1 MRKSKIIGLTISFLS
16 TLASAQ
22 SSEFDGWSAQIGLG
36 YQSSDVT
43 LDNVKQSGTAIAVTA
58 DKLKPS
64 GTVMMLGVGYTASMT
79 DKYTLGGMF
88 EINALKSQSS
98 FGNTYFNGAKVASGG
113 ITNVL
118 ANQYQL
124 SIVGGYKMEKDTLL
138 YGKLGY
144 VTAKSETTN
153 EDASAATS
161 PNMSGYALGV
171 GLKKLYD
178 KKTFGYIEANS
189 IKFNNQDL
197 TDAGDSRIT
206 YTSGGSGYNIVVGIG
221 MNF

>member
-1 MRKSKIIGLTISFLS
+1 MCRL
-16 TLASAQ
+16 
-22 SSEFDGWSAQIGLG
+22 
-36 YQSSDVT
+36 
-43 LDNVKQSGTAIAVTA
+43 
-58 DKLKPS
+58 
-64 GTVMMLGVGYTASMT
+64 
-79 DKYTLGGMF
+79 
-88 EINALKSQSS
+88 
-98 FGNTYFNGAKVASGG
+98 
-113 ITNVL
+113 
-118 ANQYQL
+118 
-124 SIVGGYKMEKDTLL
+124 LL

-197 TDAGDSRIT
+197 TSADDTRIT
-206 YTSGGSGYNIVVGIG
+206 YTTGGSGYNIVVGIG